1 MPVEMDRALKV
12 IDELN
17 ATPSDGKVT
26 INDLIIK
33 ACAFAL
39 DKFPEVNVTFTAEEK
54 LRMHQKIN
62 IGVAVG
68 TDDGLTVPVIPD
80 CGTKTLRQ
88 ISSDARELIGKARGG
103 QLTPAE
109 MSGGTFSISNL
120 GMFGVEEFAA
130 IINPPESAILAVG
143 AVLAEVVVGPDGGLT
158 SRKRMR
164 ITLSCDHRTVDGL
177 LGAKFLQEVRRLLE
191 SPYELLA

>member
-1 MPVEMDRALKV
+1 MR
-12 IDELN
+12 IDIFTIFPDLVDSYLN
-17 ATPSDGKVT
+17 GS
-26 INDLIIK
+26 
-33 ACAFAL
+33 
-39 DKFPEVNVTFTAEEK
+39 
-54 LRMHQKIN
+54 
-62 IGVAVG
+62 
-68 TDDGLTVPVIPD
+68 
-80 CGTKTLRQ
+80 
-88 ISSDARELIGKARGG
+88 LIGKARAG
-103 QLTPAE
+103 QLSPQE

-143 AVLAEVVVGPDGGLT
+143 AVLPEVVVGPDGGLT
-158 SRKRMR
+158 ARKRMR